1 MRAMS
6 PQLPWT
12 LCAAILSPALLGA
25 IPALAQPA
33 GCTNAAQYAP
43 ARTVITCPDGLTIT
57 VEDGAAFRL
66 LDRDGNG
73 KPDSAELAG
82 RGALIELPSG
92 RGRTRFQIH
101 TPHAI
106 ASVRGT
112 VWATDVS
119 ADRTSVFVA
128 QGVVAVRPQASR
140 QSAILQAGDGVDVT
154 ATTTAPEV
162 KRWGAPRAAALLAR
176 FGR

>member
-1 MRAMS
+1 MIMFD
-6 PQLPWT
+6 PLLPFRR
-12 LCAAILSPALLGA
+12 AAILAPVLLAA

-33 GCTNAAQYAP
+33 GCTTAALHAP
-43 ARTVITCPDGLTIT
+43 ARTVITCSGGLTIT

-66 LDRDGNG
+66 LDVDGNG
-73 KPDSAELAG
+73 TPEGAELAG
-82 RGALIELPSG
+82 RGALIELPPG

-119 ADRTSVFVA
+119 PERTSVFVA
-128 QGVVAVRPQASR
+128 RGAVAVTSHASR
-140 QSAILQAGDGVDVT
+140 RSAVLQACDGFDVG
-154 ATTTAPEV
+154 ATTAVPEV
-162 KRWGAPRAAALLAR
+162 KRWGAQRAAALLAR